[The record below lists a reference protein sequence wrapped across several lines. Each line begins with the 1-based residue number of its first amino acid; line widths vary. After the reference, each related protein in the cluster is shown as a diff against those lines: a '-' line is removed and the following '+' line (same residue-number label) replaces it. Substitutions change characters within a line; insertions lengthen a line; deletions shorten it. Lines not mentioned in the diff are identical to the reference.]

1 MAGRAKVG
9 CGANSVKRSCASTA
23 PGSRWFQKESHCG
36 AVRRFSRSTRGPM
49 CSCRAISRGLFCW
62 TGWRRRVSEPNASSA
77 LSAHFA
83 FGLLEAGPRARAL
96 IAISPLYGALEVKH
110 LFHAFSTSFLH
121 PFIPVSLFDLE
132 SRFFA
137 PTHTCWRPARTG
149 AVKVG
154 RRSGL
159 AARSVV
165 SRPRLDGPEHGGT
178 LVVVGMTRPR
188 GARCRGTRNSR
199 RNLVSGGSQ

>member
-1 MAGRAKVG
+1 M
-9 CGANSVKRSCASTA
+9 
-23 PGSRWFQKESHCG
+23 
-36 AVRRFSRSTRGPM
+36 VR
-49 CSCRAISRGLFCW
+49 
-62 TGWRRRVSEPNASSA
+62 
-77 LSAHFA
+77 
-83 FGLLEAGPRARAL
+83 PRALAVFRLSNISIRVDCCTGRSAGF
-96 IAISPLYGALEVKH
+96 SPLYGAFEVKH
-110 LFHAFSTSFLH
+110 LFHAFSPSTS
-121 PFIPVSLFDLE
+121 FIPVSLFDLE

>member
-1 MAGRAKVG
+1 LRLSTVSYLTGACTGRSAG
-9 CGANSVKRSCASTA
+9 
-23 PGSRWFQKESHCG
+23 F
-36 AVRRFSRSTRGPM
+36 
-49 CSCRAISRGLFCW
+49 
-62 TGWRRRVSEPNASSA
+62 
-77 LSAHFA
+77 
-83 FGLLEAGPRARAL
+83 
-96 IAISPLYGALEVKH
+96 SPLYGAFEVKH
-110 LFHAFSTSFLH
+110 LFHAFSTSFTSFTS
-121 PFIPVSLFDLE
+121 FIPVSLFDLE

-154 RRSGL
+154 RRYGL

>member
-1 MAGRAKVG
+1 MTSSAV
-9 CGANSVKRSCASTA
+9 ANSVS
-23 PGSRWFQKESHCG
+23 GM
-36 AVRRFSRSTRGPM
+36 VR
-49 CSCRAISRGLFCW
+49 
-62 TGWRRRVSEPNASSA
+62 
-77 LSAHFA
+77 
-83 FGLLEAGPRARAL
+83 PRALAVLRFMTVSYLVGACTGRS
-96 IAISPLYGALEVKH
+96 AGFSPLYGALEVKH
-110 LFHAFSTSFLH
+110 LFSRILHFFHFLHTSFFVRLGIPTHTCWRPAHAGAVKVGRRSCMGPSKSSTYFHAFSTSFTS
-121 PFIPVSLFDLE
+121 FIPVSLFDLE

-137 PTHTCWRPARTG
+137 PTHTCWRPARAG

-165 SRPRLDGPEHGGT
+165 CRPRLDSPEHGGT

-188 GARCRGTRNSR
+188 GVRCRGTRNSR

>member
-1 MAGRAKVG
+1 MKPPKDWPRRRAPEPRNELPPPDHWITSSAV
-9 CGANSVKRSCASTA
+9 ANSVS
-23 PGSRWFQKESHCG
+23 GM
-36 AVRRFSRSTRGPM
+36 VRP
-49 CSCRAISRGLFCW
+49 
-62 TGWRRRVSEPNASSA
+62 SA
-77 LSAHFA
+77 LAVLRLIKSSNLIDWVTGRSAGF
-83 FGLLEAGPRARAL
+83 
-96 IAISPLYGALEVKH
+96 SPLYGALEVKH
-110 LFHAFSTSFLH
+110 LFHAFSASSTS
-121 PFIPVSLFDLE
+121 FIPVSLFDLE

-137 PTHTCWRPARTG
+137 PTHTCWRPARAG

-165 SRPRLDGPEHGGT
+165 CRPRLDSPEYGGT